1 MLIVN
6 ILVDYFLQQNP
17 ETQAD
22 IYKKVE
28 WRQDVGD
35 EKRGEHGEHLCWDPV
50 WDPDFMICEKSILPK
65 TRAVNFIHYYPGSP
79 PTWASPVFT
88 YEDEEWNADS
98 YRLLCTGDSGSGQFT
113 TNGMESIEDPSIPC
127 RRCRDIEDRDKNFKH
142 ILTAI
147 HTHGRRTGRY
157 KDTYGKQH
165 TLPCGTYFHRK
176 DLRELRHKGMSQ
188 SLASPKIHNWIKDK
202 YKNM

>member
-1 MLIVN
+1 MVE
-6 ILVDYFLQQNP
+6 YFLQQNP
-17 ETQAD
+17 EIQAD

-28 WRQDVGD
+28 WKQDVGD

-65 TRAVNFIHYYPGSP
+65 TRAINFIHYYPGSP

-113 TNGMESIEDPSIPC
+113 TNGMESIEDPSVKC
-127 RRCRDIEDRDKNFKH
+127 RRCRDVDNKDTNFKH

-147 HTHGRRTGRY
+147 HTHNKFTY
-157 KDTYGKQH
+157 YQDNYGKLHQP
-165 TLPCGTYFHRK
+165 PCGTNFYRK
-176 DLRELRHKGMSQ
+176 DFQFYHRNKGISQ
-188 SLASPKIHNWIKDK
+188 SLAWPKIHNWIKYK